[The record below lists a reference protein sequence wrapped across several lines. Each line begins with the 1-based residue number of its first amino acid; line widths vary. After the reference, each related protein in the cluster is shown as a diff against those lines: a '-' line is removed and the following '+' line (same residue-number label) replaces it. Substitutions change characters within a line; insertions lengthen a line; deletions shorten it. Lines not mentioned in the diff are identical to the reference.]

1 MKVQATVM
9 ISVAVTMEIEVNENV
24 TTIEDVANNV
34 IQECDYNFT
43 ASEDSNGTIVDTEI
57 VEVDTPI
64 SSTLI

>member
-9 ISVAVTMEIEVNENV
+9 ISVAVTMEVEVNENV
-24 TTIEDVANNV
+24 ETIEDVTNHV

-57 VEVDTPI
+57 IEVDTPVC
-64 SSTLI
+64 STII